1 MKFKFIAV
9 IAFSVLFLTSCQKPE
24 QTKTEPK
31 IEPVK
36 TETKKNDEKP
46 ETKVEF
52 ATNPLEVKKDEQTEL
67 SFTVKNEK
75 GETVKDLKIVH
86 EKPMHLLVVSADL
99 SEFYHLHPEP
109 QSDGSFK
116 TPFAFANGGKYK
128 LYADL
133 TTPDS
138 IINGGKQTVSSFD
151 LNVKGE
157 LAESEK
163 LTVDAKFEQMIGG
176 IRVEMKPD
184 GDFITGKEMMLD
196 FFVTDILTKKPST
209 DLQTYLGEKAH
220 FVVISQDLQEFV
232 HAHPISNTTSGGEHN
247 HGDMKMPEKSE
258 ATVSAHIV
266 FPKSGIYK
274 LWAEFQRNGRVI
286 DVPFVVNV
294 AENANKASNEVPK
307 DAYKIVASKDGFSP
321 NEIKIKAG
329 EFTKLAFLRTDDE
342 TCAKEIVF
350 SSLNIKKTLPL
361 NEVVLVDLPKDFTGE
376 LGFACGMDMFKGK
389 VIVQ

>member
-9 IAFSVLFLTSCQKPE
+9 IAFSVLFLTSCQKSE

-31 IEPVK
+31 VEPAK
-36 TETKKNDEKP
+36 IETKKTDEKP
-46 ETKVEF
+46 ATKVEF

-99 SEFYHLHPEP
+99 SEFYHLHPES
-109 QSDGSFK
+109 QSDGSYK

-133 TTPDS
+133 TTND
-138 IINGGKQTVSSFD
+138 GKQTISSFD

-157 LAESEK
+157 PAETEK

-184 GDFITGKEMMLD
+184 GDFIAGKEMMLD

-209 DLQTYLGEKAH
+209 DLQNYLGEKAH

-232 HAHPISNTTSGGEHN
+232 HAHPISKSSDEHN
-247 HGDMKMPEKSE
+247 HGDMKMTEHSD

-266 FPKSGIYK
+266 FPKAGIYK
-274 LWAEFQRNGRVI
+274 LWAQFQRNGRVI
-286 DVPFVVNV
+286 DVPFVVNA
-294 AENANKASNEVPK
+294 AESKDTALKTSNIEVPQ
-307 DAYKIVASKDGFSP
+307 DAYKIVVSKDGFTP
-321 NEIKIKAG
+321 NSVEIKSKQ
-329 EFTKLAFLRTDDE
+329 FTKLAFLRIDNE
-342 TCAKEIVF
+342 NCANEVVF
-350 SSLNIKKTLPL
+350 PTLNIKKKLPL
-361 NEVVLVDLPKDFTGE
+361 NELVLIDLPKDFAGE
-376 LGFACGMDMFKGK
+376 LNFACGMDMLKGK
-389 VIVQ
+389 VITQ

>member
-1 MKFKFIAV
+1 MKLKILAV
-9 IAFSVLFLTSCQKPE
+9 VSLCVLFLTSCQKPE
-24 QTKTEPK
+24 QPKVEPK
-31 IEPVK
+31 AEPAK
-36 TETKKNDEKP
+36 GEIKKADEKSG
-46 ETKVEF
+46 TKVEF
-52 ATNPLEVKKDEQTEL
+52 ATKPAEVKKDEQTEL

-86 EKPMHLLVVSADL
+86 EKPIHLLVVSADL

-109 QSDGSFK
+109 QTDGSFK
-116 TPFAFANGGKYK
+116 VPFAFANGGKYK

-133 TTPDS
+133 TTID
-138 IINGGKQTVSSFD
+138 GKQTVSSFD

-157 LAESEK
+157 TAETEN
-163 LTVDAKFEQMIGG
+163 LIADTKFEQMIGG
-176 IRVEMKPD
+176 IRVEMKPN
-184 GDFITGKEMMLD
+184 GDFSAGKEMLLA
-196 FFVTDILTKKPST
+196 FNVTDILTKKPST
-209 DLQTYLGEKAH
+209 DLQNYLGEKAH

-232 HAHPISNTTSGGEHN
+232 HAHPISNTTSNTTSNGEHN
-247 HGDMKMPEKSE
+247 HGDMKMPEKND

-266 FPKSGIYK
+266 FPKAGIYK
-274 LWAEFQRNGRVI
+274 LWAQFQRNGRVI

-294 AENANKASNEVPK
+294 AETAKTATDLPK
-307 DAYKIVASKDGFSP
+307 DAYKIVANKDGFTP
-321 NEIKIKAG
+321 NTIEIKAEQFK
-329 EFTKLAFLRTDDE
+329 KLAFLRTDDE

-350 SSLNIKKTLPL
+350 PSLNIKKTLPL

>member
-9 IAFSVLFLTSCQKPE
+9 IAVGILFLTSCQKTE
-24 QTKTEPK
+24 QPKVEPA
-31 IEPVK
+31 
-36 TETKKNDEKP
+36 TAETKKTVEKQG
-46 ETKVEF
+46 TKVDF
-52 ATNPLEVKKDEQTEL
+52 TTNPIEVKKDEQTQL

-75 GETVKDLKIVH
+75 GEIVKDLKIVH

-109 QSDGSFK
+109 QTDGSFK

-133 TTPDS
+133 TTND
-138 IINGGKQTVSSFD
+138 GKQTVSSFD

-157 LAESEK
+157 PAETEK
-163 LTVDAKFEQMIGG
+163 LTVDTKFEQMIGG

-184 GDFITGKEMMLD
+184 SEFSAGKEMLLN
-196 FFVTDILTKKPST
+196 FYVTDILTKKPST
-209 DLQTYLGEKAH
+209 DLQNYLGEKAH

-232 HAHPISNTTSGGEHN
+232 HAHPISNTTSNTISNGEHN
-247 HGDMKMPEKSE
+247 HGDMKMPEKND

-266 FPKSGIYK
+266 FPKAGIYK
-274 LWAEFQRNGRVI
+274 LWAQFQRNGRVI

-294 AENANKASNEVPK
+294 AETTKTANDAPK
-307 DAYKIVASKDGFSP
+307 DAYKIIANKDGFTP
-321 NEIKIKAG
+321 NTIEIKADQFK
-329 EFTKLAFLRTDDE
+329 KLAFLRTDDE

-350 SSLNIKKTLPL
+350 PSLNIKKILPL
-361 NEVVLVDLPKDFTGE
+361 NELVLVDLPKDFKGE
-376 LGFACGMDMFKGK
+376 LNFACGMNMFKGK
-389 VIVQ
+389 VVIQ